1 MRRANG
7 SGSVY
12 KLPGKR
18 HKPWAAKVTTGWT
31 DEGRQI
37 CKYIGTYETKKEAK
51 EALDVYLLTP
61 KQKASSLTFEQA
73 WEGFSQSFT
82 GAKGT
87 LAAYRSA
94 YNKTSTYRKT
104 LLEDMTLDAF
114 QELCDTEPKTYATAS
129 AMKKMLS
136 AVLEYA
142 FAHDGCPASRKALLQ
157 YLQLPERPTKTKAEP
172 FTDDEIQ
179 TAIDSEC
186 VLAVVLLFT
195 GLRRDELA
203 SLDLEDI
210 DLDLQ
215 MIHVRKSKTQAGL
228 RDVPIPDRLVPWM
241 ERYIASGAIGHQR
254 QWLVNVMWK
263 PYPDPVSHHTR
274 HDCRH
279 TYITKLTE
287 AGVDER
293 MIKQLVGHAG
303 GVTNDVYTH
312 YSMAKKLEAV
322 NKVFNEY
329 LPVISGTEIHYD
341 NLMA

>member
-12 KLPGKR
+12 KLSGKR
-18 HKPWAAKVTTGWT
+18 HKPWAAKITIGWT
-31 DEGRQI
+31 DDGKQI
-37 CKYIGTYETKKEAK
+37 YKLIGTFETKKEAR
-51 EALDVYLLTP
+51 EALDIYLMAP
-61 KQKASSLTFEQA
+61 KQKSHALTLEQS
-73 WEGFSQSFT
+73 WEGFEKSFT
-82 GAKGT
+82 GSSGT
-87 LAAYRSA
+87 LSNYKSA
-94 YNKTSTYRKT
+94 YNKTGKYQST

-157 YLQLPERPTKTKAEP
+157 YLQLPDRPMKTKAEP

-195 GLRRDELA
+195 GLRRDELVCLT
-203 SLDLEDI
+203 LDDI
-210 DLDLQ
+210 DLDQ
-215 MIHVRKSKTQAGL
+215 QVIHVRKSKTQAGL

-254 QWLVNVMWK
+254 QWLVNTMWK
-263 PYPDPVSHHTR
+263 PYPVSHHTR

-312 YSMAKKLEAV
+312 YSMEKKLEAV
-322 NKVFNEY
+322 NTVFNSY
-329 LPVISGTEIHYD
+329 LPLITEHGTYYES
-341 NLMA
+341 LKA